1 MDTPVS
7 DTSRTT
13 LAWSSLID
21 SMRGCMLGGS
31 RILKEELRQK
41 ITIPQYLRLAMRDA
55 IQSKDVAA
63 GNHHYASAGEAAQP
77 PDLALV
83 VFINSLSGGRHGPKL
98 KARLQELMGEEQVFD
113 LRFVKPHEFL
123 QYGLGC
129 LEMLADIGDS
139 CAKETREKLRVVVA
153 GGDGTVGWVLGSL
166 GELYKQGREPVPPT
180 AIIPLG
186 TGNDLSRSFGWGGS
200 FPFNWKSA
208 VKRTLDRAST
218 GSICCLDSWNVL
230 ISMPAGKV
238 VDPPHALKP
247 VEDISLDQELKIEG
261 ELPEKVSCY
270 EGVFYNY
277 FSIVAYLIYMDAG
290 MDAQIAYGFHH
301 LRNEKPY
308 LAQGPFANKV

>member
-1 MDTPVS
+1 MATPVS

-21 SMRGCMLGGS
+21 SMRGCTLVGS

-63 GNHHYASAGEAAQP
+63 GEPPLRLPRRGRSGPRLGPGGVHQFAQRWAPRPEAQSEASGVDGRRTE
-77 PDLALV
+77 
-83 VFINSLSGGRHGPKL
+83 VFY
-98 KARLQELMGEEQVFD
+98 
-113 LRFVKPHEFL
+113 LRFVKPYEFL

-139 CAKETREKLRVVVA
+139 CAKETREKLRVVVV

-166 GELYKQGREPVPPT
+166 GELHKQGREPVPPT

-200 FPFNWKSA
+200 FLFNWKSA

-247 VEDISLDQELKIEG
+247 VEDISLDQELKLEG

-277 FSIVAYLIYMDAG
+277 FSIG
-290 MDAQIAYGFHH
+290 
-301 LRNEKPY
+301 
-308 LAQGPFANKV
+308 

>member
-1 MDTPVS
+1 
-7 DTSRTT
+7 
-13 LAWSSLID
+13 
-21 SMRGCMLGGS
+21 
-31 RILKEELRQK
+31 
-41 ITIPQYLRLAMRDA
+41 
-55 IQSKDVAA
+55 
-63 GNHHYASAGEAAQP
+63 
-77 PDLALV
+77 
-83 VFINSLSGGRHGPKL
+83 
-98 KARLQELMGEEQVFD
+98 MGEEQVFY
-113 LRFVKPHEFL
+113 LRFVKPYEFL

-139 CAKETREKLRVVVA
+139 CAKETREKLRVVVV

-166 GELYKQGREPVPPT
+166 GELHKQGREPVPPT

-200 FPFNWKSA
+200 FLFNWKSA

-247 VEDISLDQELKIEG
+247 VEDISLDQELKLEG

-277 FSIVAYLIYMDAG
+277 FSIVAYLVYMDAR
-290 MDAQIAYGFHH
+290 IAHH

-308 LAQGPFANKV
+308 LAQGPFANKLIYSGYGCKQGWFFTPSISAPSLRSEHSHRMTLSMLIISMVQHSMLLDS